1 MSRKKHKSSKNQLT
15 NKNKLTLNN
24 KSNHFS
30 RTKTFKRVEKLL
42 LLRFDTFFFCSKS
55 FLQKTNGL
63 NMVLTT
69 SITILLTPSCF
80 HSWSTGITESNYQC
94 NIALPR
100 QMFSLIC
107 YTTKKSI
114 QGIFHVQAE
123 QTYNKFT
130 KVGQLSTTKFDSS
143 IWKNFS
149 VWKNN
154 LVKFQLYTLTFDY

>member
-1 MSRKKHKSSKNQLT
+1 MSQKKHKSSKNQLT
-15 NKNKLTLNN
+15 NKNKRTLNN

-30 RTKTFKRVEKLL
+30 RIKTFKRVEKLL
-42 LLRFDTFFFCSKS
+42 LLRFDTFFFRSKS
-55 FLQKTNGL
+55 FLKKTNGL
-63 NMVLTT
+63 KMVLTT

-80 HSWSTGITESNYQC
+80 HSWSTGITGSNYQC

-114 QGIFHVQAE
+114 QGIFHLQAE

-143 IWKNFS
+143 IWKIFF